1 MKTDA
6 ICIDK
11 AGIRAEVLVD
21 LDYVSDADE
30 LKTWIE
36 QELNSWKLSEDG
48 DAKFDLGDYAVTNWD
63 ELVAEVETSTD
74 DEDDSTEEAL

>member
-36 QELNSWKLSEDG
+36 QELNSWKLGEDG